1 MNDPAPITSVDSA
14 EVDKFSASAEEWWD
28 VRGSFRPLHMLSPV
42 RLGFIREQAL
52 ARFDGD
58 PNSRAPF
65 AGLRLLDIGCGGGL
79 LCEPMARLGFEV
91 TGADPSDRN
100 IEAARSHAADMGL
113 TIDYRAAA
121 SEDLV
126 EGRESG
132 FDVIL
137 NMEVV
142 EHTASPRAFVADCV
156 RLLAPGGLLVV
167 STLNRT
173 LKSLALAKIAAE
185 YVLRWT
191 APGSHDWR
199 RFITPEEL
207 RLMIQAAGC
216 EVEGPFGVVFDLPAG
231 RWSRSR
237 DAGVNYMMTA
247 TKPETGA
254 S

>member
-1 MNDPAPITSVDSA
+1 MNNPAAITSVDST
-14 EVDKFSASAEEWWD
+14 EVDKFSASAAEWWD
-28 VRGSFRPLHMLSPV
+28 VRGSFRPLHMLGPV

-52 ARFDGD
+52 AHFARD
-58 PNSRAPF
+58 PDARAPF

-91 TGADPSDRN
+91 TGADASERN

-113 TIDYRAAA
+113 TIDYRAAS

-126 EGRESG
+126 ESGGLG

-142 EHTASPRAFVADCV
+142 EHTASPRAFIAGCV
-156 RLLAPGGLLVV
+156 RLLAPGGLMIV

-199 RFITPEEL
+199 RFITPDEL
-207 RLMIQAAGC
+207 RLLLQASGC
-216 EVEGPFGVVFDLPAG
+216 ANEGPFGVVFALPAG

-237 DAGVNYMMTA
+237 DASVNYLMTA
-247 TKPETGA
+247 TKA
-254 S
+254 HRAL

>member
-1 MNDPAPITSVDSA
+1 MNDPAPITSVDFA

-28 VRGSFRPLHMLSPV
+28 VRGSFRPLHMLGPV

-52 ARFDGD
+52 AHFGRE
-58 PNSRAPF
+58 PEARAPL

-91 TGADPSDRN
+91 TGADPSERN
-100 IEAARSHAADMGL
+100 VAAARSHAADMGL
-113 TIDYRAAA
+113 AIDYRAAA

-126 EGRESG
+126 AAAGPR

-142 EHTASPRAFVADCV
+142 EHTASPRAFIGDCV
-156 RLLAPGGLLVV
+156 RLLAPGGLMVV

-191 APGSHDWR
+191 PAGSHDWR
-199 RFITPEEL
+199 RFVTPDEL
-207 RLMIQAAGC
+207 RRLLEQAAC
-216 EVEGPFGVVFDLPAG
+216 DVRGPFGVAFDLPAA
-231 RWSRSR
+231 RWARSR
-237 DAGVNYMMTA
+237 DAGVNYIMTA
-247 TKPETGA
+247 TKA